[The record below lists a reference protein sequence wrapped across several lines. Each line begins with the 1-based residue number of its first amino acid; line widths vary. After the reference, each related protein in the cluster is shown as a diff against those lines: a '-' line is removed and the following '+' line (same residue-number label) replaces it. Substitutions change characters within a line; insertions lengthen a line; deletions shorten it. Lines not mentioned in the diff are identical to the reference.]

1 MAEVLLTVSGVIDPA
16 RPGQVAAGER
26 PRADYFEMARAWDAD
41 LLDYAAARR
50 ETGRLGRWLA
60 QIGGPD
66 LALAWA
72 CFRRRSRY
80 RVIFTDGE
88 QVGIPLAWLLKFLG
102 GRSRPRHLMIVH
114 VLSVRKKEVF
124 FDYFGIQSHIDTFF
138 VYSTWQK
145 QFIETRWHVPP
156 ERVVFTPFMV
166 DARFFSPDALP
177 EKKAAG
183 EQGNA
188 MPGTAGHAVRNPTGT
203 LRSTQYANGDTK
215 PIPTICAVGL
225 ERRDYP
231 TLIEAVRGLD
241 VHLVV
246 AAASPWSK
254 RADTTTGQEIPPNV
268 TVQRFNQHE
277 LRQVY
282 ADSRFLVMP
291 LYDVDF
297 QAGVTAILEAMAM
310 ERAVICSRTPGQTD
324 VIVEGETG
332 LYVPPGD
339 VTALRG
345 AIQRLLDDPQEAERM
360 GRVGRRLVED
370 RMSLDRYVARLGEH
384 VRQAG

>member
-50 ETGRLGRWLA
+50 ETGRVGRWLER
-60 QIGGPD
+60 IGGPD
-66 LALAWA
+66 LTLAWA
-72 CFRRRSRY
+72 CFQRRSRY

-102 GRSRPRHLMIVH
+102 GRPRPRHLMIVH

-124 FDYFGIQSHIDTFF
+124 LDYFGVQSHIDTFF
-138 VYSTWQK
+138 VYATRQK
-145 QFIETRWHVPP
+145 QFIESRWHVPP

-166 DARFFSPDALP
+166 DTRFFAPDALP

-183 EQGNA
+183 EPGNA
-188 MPGTAGHAVRNPTGT
+188 MPETAVYTVRN
-203 LRSTQYANGDTK
+203 TQYASGDTK

-241 VHLVV
+241 VHLIV
-246 AAASPWSK
+246 AAGSPWSK
-254 RADTTTGQEIPPNV
+254 RADTTAGQEIPPNV
-268 TVQRFNQHE
+268 TVRRFNQYE

-310 ERAVICSRTPGQTD
+310 ERAVICSRTLGQTD

-332 LYVPPGD
+332 LYVPPGEPP
-339 VTALRG
+339 ALRK
-345 AIQRLLDDPQEAERM
+345 AIQTLLDHPEQAEAM
-360 GRVGRRLVED
+360 GRAGRRLVEAE
-370 RMSLDRYVARLGEH
+370 MSLDRYVARLKH
-384 VRQAG
+384 YVA